1 MNPLL
6 KELALDIY
14 GVRLSIRG
22 PGALIEETAR
32 DFDFFAATE
41 SGTGIG
47 ITVCACPP
55 ESPQGARFSFGCGN
69 WRVYRRPDGRRLVT
83 YPQGA
88 SCFCDY
94 SAGRFEL
101 KTLNS
106 DLARELSYLLIL
118 SRAGEALDLLGLHRL
133 HAGAVALGGIP
144 LLFCGRQGAGKTTL
158 LLELLKQPGF
168 SLISDDTPLIGR
180 DGTVYPFP
188 LRLGI
193 GAENPH
199 FASGLGLRPFR
210 RRHYPE
216 KFLLE
221 KWLPAPG
228 RVKPARGG
236 YLFKLEKAAGPGFRE
251 LGKTAAWAE
260 LAKSL
265 ALGWG
270 VPQMGEY
277 FIRFS
282 PEQFFI
288 KSGILLSRLKAARA
302 LINSSQLWKFG
313 TGPDPAANAAALR
326 YLLDRRS
333 VSAAPF

>member
-1 MNPLL
+1 MSAESE
-6 KELALDIY
+6 ELSLEIY
-14 GVRLSIRG
+14 ETRISVRG
-22 PGALIEETAR
+22 PGDIIKETSL
-32 DFDFFAATE
+32 DFSVFAATE
-41 SGTGIG
+41 AGGG
-47 ITVCACPP
+47 PRITISLSAP
-55 ESPQGARFSFGCGN
+55 ESPVKARFIFTWKDC
-69 WRVYRRPDGRRLVT
+69 RIYLRADGKRLVT

-88 SCFCDY
+88 SCLCDY
-94 SAGRFEL
+94 AAETFEL
-101 KTLNS
+101 KTPDPL
-106 DLARELSYLLIL
+106 LARELSYLLIL

-133 HAGAVALGGIP
+133 HAGAVAFGGIP